1 MLILT
6 ETVRRNL
13 PLRISLMIGSAL
25 SLLLLVS
32 LFIMLYFSR
41 KAMKEDALTKASYS
55 LEQAMTNVDNILL
68 SVEVATGNT
77 YCNIL
82 VKSSDD
88 IQMYGKKI
96 VESSPYIS
104 NCIIAL
110 EDGNNPYRNEAW
122 YVNTLKANA
131 AKWMKMRVERDSV
144 VEQFV
149 SFCLPIY
156 VPGKTALGVIRADVS
171 LSLLSSI
178 IADAK
183 PSPNSYCA
191 LIDGGGSCF

>member
-1 MLILT
+1 MCLLRMLKLT

-77 YCNIL
+77 YWNLSRVLTFQIVLLHSRMAVTHIRMRLGMSIL
-82 VKSSDD
+82 
-88 IQMYGKKI
+88 
-96 VESSPYIS
+96 
-104 NCIIAL
+104 
-110 EDGNNPYRNEAW
+110 
-122 YVNTLKANA
+122 
-131 AKWMKMRVERDSV
+131 
-144 VEQFV
+144 
-149 SFCLPIY
+149 
-156 VPGKTALGVIRADVS
+156 
-171 LSLLSSI
+171 
-178 IADAK
+178 
-183 PSPNSYCA
+183 
-191 LIDGGGSCF
+191 